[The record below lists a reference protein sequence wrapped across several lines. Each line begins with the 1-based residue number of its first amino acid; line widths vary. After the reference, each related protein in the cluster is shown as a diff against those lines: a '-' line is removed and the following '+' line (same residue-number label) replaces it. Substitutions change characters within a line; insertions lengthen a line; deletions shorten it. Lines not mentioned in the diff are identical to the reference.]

1 MPNFYIFV
9 QTFLFNFK
17 ANQYLFKTTILK
29 LYCALL
35 LYYFLCFLNWAL
47 RCCSEAAMYSL
58 IDLGFSVCTNSM
70 AMNRTW
76 GEGIIIQT
84 SEINRYNPAEG
95 EMGK

>member
-1 MPNFYIFV
+1 
-9 QTFLFNFK
+9 
-17 ANQYLFKTTILK
+17 
-29 LYCALL
+29 
-35 LYYFLCFLNWAL
+35 
-47 RCCSEAAMYSL
+47 MYSL

-84 SEINRYNPAEG
+84 CEINRYNPAER